1 MSEPKQFL
9 MEIKKT
15 DQRKSGLDNIYRI
28 VLECE
33 DNLLMDLGK
42 LPPDE
47 LVLVTIEPEK
57 HDPRS

>member
-1 MSEPKQFL
+1 MIQLL

-15 DQRKSGLDNIYRI
+15 SQRKSASGDNVYQI

-33 DNLLMDLGK
+33 DNQVMELGK

-47 LVLVTIEPEK
+47 LVLVNIESEK
-57 HDPRS
+57 QNG